1 MCNMCHDSLIHHV
14 MTRSYVIRAVTDSH
28 VSLIYIYNYIYIN
41 IYITSFYMCHDSLI
55 SNVKNSSQYMC
66 AGMHVSSQVL
76 QVTIVK
82 LDAIRAMRIRTN
94 PSNTS

>member
-1 MCNMCHDSLIHHV
+1 
-14 MTRSYVIRAVTDSH
+14 
-28 VSLIYIYNYIYIN
+28 
-41 IYITSFYMCHDSLI
+41 
-55 SNVKNSSQYMC
+55 MC

>member
-1 MCNMCHDSLIHHV
+1 MAGPISSNVIIHAK
-14 MTRSYVIRAVTDSH
+14 RSGEPLVLAG
-28 VSLIYIYNYIYIN
+28 